1 MDIVAILEDA
11 RREVEKR
18 FDTRTPLNAAVGAG
32 DLAVE
37 KLRAARRELRSRA
50 SRFDGRID
58 VATLRRDLAGR
69 LDRLGTEVRC
79 APDQVATLPERAQ
92 TLASGLAADA
102 LQAYGDLAA
111 RGERLVR
118 RIRNQRAT
126 GDLEQQATSTVTKAK
141 ATATTARKAAA
152 GTKRS
157 AKATATSGRK
167 TAKAAAKATRAGSK
181 KVGA

>member
-18 FDTRTPLNAAVGAG
+18 LDTRTPLNAAVGAG

-58 VATLRRDLAGR
+58 VATL
-69 LDRLGTEVRC
+69 
-79 APDQVATLPERAQ
+79 PERAQ

-102 LQAYGDLAA
+102 LQAYGELAT

-118 RIRNQRAT
+118 RIRA
-126 GDLEQQATSTVTKAK
+126 QQATADLEHQAAATVTKAK

-167 TAKAAAKATRAGSK
+167 TAKSAAKATRAGSK